1 MKNMLGTLTDQHGF
15 AIFGAVLVLAL
26 VTIIGIAAI
35 STSTSERRTATNFM
49 LYERVF
55 YSAEAGLEHVK
66 EAFKNTLRTPANISV
81 MAITGRPD
89 WSFALAGATANTY
102 PGGVRW
108 ISNQTI
114 DGNTYTIT
122 VWDNPNDPDPDP
134 TKDGDGLIFI
144 RSDAFGPQ
152 NSSCSIETLVT
163 ATATSDPI
171 HGYNAQEGGGSGKN
185 YTSNDANAINFSAP
199 GFGAQSLHVGG

>member
-1 MKNMLGTLTDQHGF
+1 MTHSIRTLSDQRGF

-66 EAFKNTLRTPANISV
+66 EAFKNTLRTPANIAV
-81 MAITGRPD
+81 MAVTGRPD
-89 WSFALAGATANTY
+89 WSFALNGATDTTY
-102 PGGVRW
+102 AGGVRF
-108 ISNQTI
+108 ISNQSI
-114 DGNTYTIT
+114 DTNTYTIT
-122 VWDNPNDPDPDP
+122 VWDND
-134 TKDGDGLIFI
+134 DGDGNPAHDSDGMIFI
-144 RSDAFGPQ
+144 RSDAVGPQ

-185 YTSNDANAINFSAP
+185 YTSNDANGINFSAP
-199 GFGAQSLHVGG
+199 GFGAQTLHVGG

>member
-1 MKNMLGTLTDQHGF
+1 MITTIKTLSDQRGF
-15 AIFGAVLVLAL
+15 AIFGAILVLAL

-66 EAFKNTLRTPANISV
+66 EAFKNTLRTPANIAV
-81 MAITGRPD
+81 MAIMGRPD
-89 WSFALAGATANTY
+89 WSFALNGATATSY
-102 PGGVRW
+102 AGGVTW
-108 ISNQTI
+108 ISDQSI
-114 DGNTYTIT
+114 DVNTYTIT
-122 VWDNPNDPDPDP
+122 VWDND
-134 TKDGDGLIFI
+134 DGDGNPAHDSDGLIFI
-144 RSDAFGPQ
+144 RSDAVGPQ

-185 YTSNDANAINFSAP
+185 FTSNDANGINFSAP

>member
-1 MKNMLGTLTDQHGF
+1 MKTMKTLTDQRGF
-15 AIFGAVLVLAL
+15 AIFGAILVLAL

-66 EAFKNTLRTPANISV
+66 EAFKNTLRTPANIAV
-81 MAITGRPD
+81 MAIMGRPD
-89 WSFALAGATANTY
+89 WSFALNGATATSY
-102 PGGVRW
+102 AGGVSW
-108 ISNQTI
+108 ISDQAI

-122 VWDNPNDPDPDP
+122 VWDND
-134 TKDGDGLIFI
+134 DGDGNPAHDSDGLIFI
-144 RSDAFGPQ
+144 RSDAVGPQ

-163 ATATSDPI
+163 ATATNDPI

-185 YTSNDANAINFSAP
+185 YTSNDAVGIDFSAL